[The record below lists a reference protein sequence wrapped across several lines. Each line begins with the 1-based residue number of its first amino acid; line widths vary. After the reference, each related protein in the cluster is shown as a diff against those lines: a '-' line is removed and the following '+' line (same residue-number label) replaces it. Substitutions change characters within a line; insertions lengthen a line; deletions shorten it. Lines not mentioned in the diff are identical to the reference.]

1 MKRFLF
7 DFITSGFSL
16 FENPFYNFIAMAIV
30 GSIAFSIAWNIV
42 DVLGFRKSLGSAV
55 HWIVRLIAF
64 AVIWFIFLLI
74 INIFRFIIKNWI
86 IISISVVALITLFI
100 IMKYAKNH
108 PNSFWNKK
116 INFKIFSKPCK

>member
-1 MKRFLF
+1 M
-7 DFITSGFSL
+7 
-16 FENPFYNFIAMAIV
+16 FENSFYNFIAMAIV
-30 GSIAFSIAWNIV
+30 GSIAFSIAWNVV

-55 HWIVRLIAF
+55 HWTVRLIAF

-74 INIFRFIIKNWI
+74 INIFSFIIKNWI
-86 IISISVVALITLFI
+86 VILISAVALITLFI

-116 INFKIFSKPCK
+116 INFKFLSKPCK

>member
-30 GSIAFSIAWNIV
+30 GSIAFSIAWNVV

-55 HWIVRLIAF
+55 HWTVRLIAF
-64 AVIWFIFLLI
+64 ASIWFVFLLI
-74 INIFRFIIKNWI
+74 INMFKFIIENWI
-86 IISISVVALITLFI
+86 IILISAVALIILFI

-116 INFKIFSKPCK
+116 INFKIFSKACK

>member
-30 GSIAFSIAWNIV
+30 GSIAFSIAWNVV
-42 DVLGFRKSLGSAV
+42 DVLGFRKSLGSVV

-64 AVIWFIFLLI
+64 TIIWFIFLL
-74 INIFRFIIKNWI
+74 
-86 IISISVVALITLFI
+86 VI

-116 INFKIFSKPCK
+116 INFKFLLKPCK

>member
-16 FENPFYNFIAMAIV
+16 FENPFYNFVAMAIV
-30 GSIAFSIAWNIV
+30 GSIAFSIAWNVV

-55 HWIVRLIAF
+55 HWTVRLIAF
-64 AVIWFIFLLI
+64 ASIWFVFLLI
-74 INIFRFIIKNWI
+74 INMFKFIIENWTI
-86 IISISVVALITLFI
+86 ILISAVALIILFI

-116 INFKIFSKPCK
+116 INFKIFSKACK

>member
-30 GSIAFSIAWNIV
+30 GSIAFY
-42 DVLGFRKSLGSAV
+42 
-55 HWIVRLIAF
+55 IAF
-64 AVIWFIFLLI
+64 ASLWFVFLLI
-74 INIFRFIIKNWI
+74 INMFKFIIKNWI
-86 IISISVVALITLFI
+86 IILISAVALITLFI

-116 INFKIFSKPCK
+116 INFKFLSKPCK

>member
-30 GSIAFSIAWNIV
+30 GSIAFSIAWNVV
-42 DVLGFRKSLGSAV
+42 DVLGFRKSLGSV
-55 HWIVRLIAF
+55 IHWIVRLIAF
-64 AVIWFIFLLI
+64 TIIWFIFLLVI
-74 INIFRFIIKNWI
+74 IMFRFIIKNWV
-86 IISISVVALITLFI
+86 IISISAIALITLFI
-100 IMKYAKNH
+100 IMKYAKKH

-116 INFKIFSKPCK
+116 INFKFLSKPCK

>member
-16 FENPFYNFIAMAIV
+16 FENPFYNYLAMTVV
-30 GSIAFSIAWNIV
+30 GLIAFSIAWNVV

-64 AVIWFIFLLI
+64 AVIWVIFLLI

-86 IISISVVALITLFI
+86 VILISVVALITLFI

-116 INFKIFSKPCK
+116 INFKIFSKSCK